1 MQATLCFITPR
12 LFLMPT
18 YLNSLST
25 FIYSY
30 LRIIAYCLILHF
42 EVRNVG
48 LKVRV
53 GVREKVKSIP
63 DWQNELREVIETWIE
78 KKFDPRNK
86 V

>member
-1 MQATLCFITPR
+1 MPFQKKHKLGFLTLADQALDPKPLT
-12 LFLMPT
+12 
-18 YLNSLST
+18 
-25 FIYSY
+25 
-30 LRIIAYCLILHF
+30 
-42 EVRNVG
+42 